1 MSLFDGEPEGPTGP
15 LRTAPLAERMRPRSL
30 DELSGQEHLVGPGKP
45 LRVQIERD
53 DSGSMILWGPPGVGK
68 TTLAKIIAETTRASF
83 IEFSAVLSGI
93 KEIKQVM
100 ATASPASQMHSRTI
114 LFIDEIHRFN
124 KAQQDAFLPYV
135 ERGAIRLI
143 GATTENPSF
152 EIISALLSRCRVYVL
167 QPLTE
172 QQIEALLGRALEDK
186 ERGLGAMEIT
196 ADDDALEMI
205 ASYSSGDCRSAY
217 NTLEVA
223 AQLAQEPGA
232 QNNDSIS
239 DTTSRH
245 ESDTVSGHDFSRAA
259 SAAKK
264 DRALAPET
272 RKPRH
277 IDKAIASEAVQQRV
291 LMYDKSGEEH
301 YNLISALHKS
311 VRNSDPDAALYWL
324 ARMFAAGEDPLYLA
338 RRVVRMAVEDIG
350 LAAPE
355 ALNLCLSAKEAIDF
369 LGSPEGD
376 LALAEAVVYLCLAPK
391 SNSVYTAYGAVQ
403 AEIEHTRQE
412 AVPLHLRNAPTR
424 LMKELDYG
432 KGYRYAHDEEGRVA
446 DMDCLPDS
454 LKGRSYYKPTQ
465 EGREK
470 LLAQR
475 MEEIRRIRSVKRGGD

>member
-1 MSLFDGEPEGPTGP
+1 MSLFDGEPEGPKGTV
-15 LRTAPLAERMRPRSL
+15 RTAPLAERMRPRSL
-30 DELSGQEHLVGPGKP
+30 EELSGQEHLVGPGKP
-45 LRVQIERD
+45 LRIQIERD

-83 IEFSAVLSGI
+83 IEFSAVMSGI

-100 ATASPASQMHSRTI
+100 AAAAQASQMHSRTI
-114 LFIDEIHRFN
+114 LFVDEIHRFN

-135 ERGAIRLI
+135 ERGTIRLI

-167 QPLTE
+167 QSLTE
-172 QQIEALLGRALEDK
+172 EQVAGLLRKAVDDK
-186 ERGLGAMEIT
+186 ERGLGGLELT

-205 ASYSSGDCRSAY
+205 ASYSSGDCRNAY

-223 AQLAQEPGA
+223 AQLAVAG
-232 QNNDSIS
+232 S
-239 DTTSRH
+239 
-245 ESDTVSGHDFSRAA
+245 
-259 SAAKK
+259 K
-264 DRALAPET
+264 
-272 RKPRH
+272 H
-277 IDKAIASEAVQQRV
+277 IDKTVAGEAVQQRV
-291 LMYDKSGEEH
+291 LMYDKNGEEH

-324 ARMFAAGEDPLYLA
+324 GRMFASGEDPMYLA

-355 ALNLCLSAKEAIDF
+355 AMNLCLSAKQTMEF

-376 LALAEAVVYLCLAPK
+376 LALAEAVVYLALAPK
-391 SNSVYTAYGAVQ
+391 SNSVYVAYGAVLQ
-403 AEIEHTRQE
+403 EIEHTRQE
-412 AVPLHLRNAPTR
+412 PVPLHLRNAPTK
-424 LMKELDYG
+424 LMKQLDYG
-432 KGYRYAHDEEGRVA
+432 KGYRYAHDEEDRVA

-454 LKGRSYYKPTQ
+454 LKGRSYYQPTQ

-475 MEEIRRIRSVKRGGD
+475 MEQIRRIKEAKHGRG